1 MLRSGYRLP
10 FTIAGIPIRLDAT
23 FALLVALLTWLIGTR
38 VATYADLLSLDVDPA
53 RLQAGAT
60 PWVLGLTGA
69 LGLVLSVLLHELAHA
84 LVARRFG
91 VTIREIRLWIL
102 GGIAQFDEMPA
113 RPREEAIVA
122 IAGPIASLA
131 IGAVLWGVVTV
142 VGGAAGVAL
151 VVLAYL
157 ATVNVVLAIFNLLP
171 ALPMDGGRV
180 LRALLA
186 MALGPLRATR
196 IAATVSQIVAVGMG
210 LFGLVTFNLF
220 LVAIAVFVYAAVQ
233 AEARYAIVRDVLDDV
248 PVRDIMTREV
258 ETVGASM
265 PVGDFV
271 DTVIAR
277 RHVFFPVVGPGGD
290 LLGTLRLQDL
300 EDAPRDASVAD
311 VMRRD
316 VATIPPT
323 ASAADA
329 FRKLG
334 EAPGQRLV
342 VVDAAGALIGIVST
356 TDLLRSL
363 QVRLTRRRLED
374 EAA

>member
-23 FALLVALLTWLIGTR
+23 FALLVVLLTWLIGTR
-38 VATYADLLSLDVDPA
+38 VGTYADLLSLDVDPA
-53 RLQAGAT
+53 RLEAGAT
-60 PWVLGLTGA
+60 PWLLGLAGA

-102 GGIAQFDEMPA
+102 GGIAQFDEMPE
-113 RPREEAIVA
+113 RPRDEAIVA
-122 IAGPIASLA
+122 IAGPVASLLL
-131 IGAVLWGVVTV
+131 GVGLGGVVAV
-142 VGGAAGVAL
+142 VGASAGVAL

-157 ATVNVVLAIFNLLP
+157 ATVNVVLAVFNLLP

-196 IAATVSQIVAVGMG
+196 IAATVSQVVAVGMG

-233 AEARYAIVRDVLDDV
+233 AETRHAIVRDVLDDV
-248 PVRDIMTREV
+248 PVREIMTREV

-265 PVGDFV
+265 SVADFV

-300 EDAPRDASVAD
+300 EAAPRDASVGD
-311 VMRRD
+311 VMRRE
-316 VATIPPT
+316 VATIAPT

-329 FRKLG
+329 FAKIA
-334 EAPGQRLV
+334 EVDGQRLIV
-342 VVDAAGALIGIVST
+342 QDAAGSLAGIVSS

-363 QVRLTRRRLED
+363 QVRLTRRRLD
-374 EAA
+374 DADA

>member
-23 FALLVALLTWLIGTR
+23 FALLVVLLTWLIGTR
-38 VATYADLLSLDVDPA
+38 VGTYADLLSLDVDPA
-53 RLQAGAT
+53 RLEAGAT
-60 PWVLGLTGA
+60 PWLLGLAGA

-102 GGIAQFDEMPA
+102 GGIAQFDEMPE
-113 RPREEAIVA
+113 RPRDEAIVA
-122 IAGPIASLA
+122 IAGPVASLLLGVA
-131 IGAVLWGVVTV
+131 LGGVVAV
-142 VGGAAGVAL
+142 VGASAGVAL

-157 ATVNVVLAIFNLLP
+157 ATVNVVLAVFNLLP

-196 IAATVSQIVAVGMG
+196 IAATVSQVVAVGMG

-233 AEARYAIVRDVLDDV
+233 AETRHAIVRDVLDDV
-248 PVRDIMTREV
+248 PVREIMTREV

-265 PVGDFV
+265 SVADFV

-300 EDAPRDASVAD
+300 EAAPRDASVGD
-311 VMRRD
+311 VMRRE
-316 VATIPPT
+316 VATIAPT

-329 FRKLG
+329 FAKIA
-334 EAPGQRLV
+334 EVDGQRLIV
-342 VVDAAGALIGIVST
+342 QDAAGGLIGIVSS

-363 QVRLTRRRLED
+363 QVRLTRRRLD
-374 EAA
+374 DADA

>member
-38 VATYADLLSLDVDPA
+38 VGTYADLLSLDVDPA
-53 RLQAGAT
+53 RLEAGAT
-60 PWVLGLTGA
+60 PWLLGLAGA

-102 GGIAQFDEMPA
+102 GGIAQFDEMPE
-113 RPREEAIVA
+113 RPRDEAIVA
-122 IAGPIASLA
+122 IAGPVASLA
-131 IGAVLWGVVTV
+131 IGVALGGVVAV
-142 VGGAAGVAL
+142 VGASAGVGL

-157 ATVNVVLAIFNLLP
+157 ATVNVVLAVFNLLP

-196 IAATVSQIVAVGMG
+196 IAAIVSQVVAVGMG

-233 AEARYAIVRDVLDDV
+233 AEARHAIVRDVLDDV
-248 PVRDIMTREV
+248 PVQEIMTREV
-258 ETVGASM
+258 DTVGASM
-265 PVGDFV
+265 PVSDFV

-300 EDAPRDASVAD
+300 EAAPRDASVAD
-311 VMRRD
+311 VMRRE
-316 VATIPPT
+316 VATIAPT

-329 FRKLG
+329 FAKIA
-334 EAPGQRLV
+334 EVEGQRLIV
-342 VVDAAGALIGIVST
+342 QDGAGGLAGIVST

-363 QVRLTRRRLED
+363 QVRLTRRQLD
-374 EAA
+374 DPDA

>member
-23 FALLVALLTWLIGTR
+23 FALLVVLLTWLIGTR
-38 VATYADLLSLDVDPA
+38 VGTYADLLSLDVDPA
-53 RLQAGAT
+53 RLEAGAT
-60 PWVLGLTGA
+60 PWLLGLAGA

-102 GGIAQFDEMPA
+102 GGIAQFDEMPE
-113 RPREEAIVA
+113 RPRDEAIVA
-122 IAGPIASLA
+122 IAGPVASLLLGVA
-131 IGAVLWGVVTV
+131 LGGVVAV
-142 VGGAAGVAL
+142 VGASAGVAL

-157 ATVNVVLAIFNLLP
+157 ATVNVVLAVFNLLP

-196 IAATVSQIVAVGMG
+196 IAATVSQVVAVGMG

-233 AEARYAIVRDVLDDV
+233 AETRHAIVRDVLDDV
-248 PVRDIMTREV
+248 PVREIMTREV

-265 PVGDFV
+265 SVADFV

-300 EDAPRDASVAD
+300 EAAPRDASVGD
-311 VMRRD
+311 VMRRE
-316 VATIPPT
+316 VATIAPT

-329 FRKLG
+329 FAKIA
-334 EAPGQRLV
+334 EVDGQRLIV
-342 VVDAAGALIGIVST
+342 QDAAGSLIGIVSS

-363 QVRLTRRRLED
+363 QVRLTRRRLD
-374 EAA
+374 DADA